1 MPASTANDLDRHR
14 EAAVLTKASRRAAS
28 KLGLTNAQ
36 LAEVLGVS
44 PSTISRLDDRP
55 LSRPKSIELATLLV
69 RLYRSLIGVVG
80 SDEAAANWVAGYNRY
95 LDGRPIELI
104 QRIEGLTRTVGYLDA
119 MRARV

>member
-1 MPASTANDLDRHR
+1 MPASATELATAR
-14 EAAVLTKASRRAAS
+14 ENEVLTKASRRAAA

-44 PSTISRLDDRP
+44 PSTVSRLDTRP
-55 LSRPKSIELATLLV
+55 LSRAKALELATLFV

-80 SDEAAANWVAGYNRY
+80 TDEAAAAWLAAPNHY
-95 LDGRPIELI
+95 LEGRPIELI
-104 QRIEGLTRTVGYLDA
+104 QRIEGLTRTLAYLDA